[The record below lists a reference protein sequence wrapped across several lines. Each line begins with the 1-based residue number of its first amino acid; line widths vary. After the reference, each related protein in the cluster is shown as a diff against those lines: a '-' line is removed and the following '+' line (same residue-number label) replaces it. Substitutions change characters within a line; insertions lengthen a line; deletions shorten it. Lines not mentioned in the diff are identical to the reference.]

1 VSKLISST
9 SNKEIMLRPAHTEGA
24 APSRMPFD
32 EPKGDLFPPICIKS
46 HWDPTA
52 VLRHILP
59 DRVVSLPTDF
69 RPLTKVC
76 KKYVTSGPAE
86 VAPLPPR
93 DMVFPS
99 GGEFYAPGRYSAA
112 IDAESSL
119 RTLDHKLDRWCTSTQ
134 YIVSPQST
142 MYKANY
148 TVPRSNT
155 PSDNPIVSELAM
167 PQALLRTGPYY
178 CRAQNDSEL
187 WRRSGRLFNNPTK
200 QDKFGAES
208 YYDESRVYPHGGVVP
223 VKPTAEAAAAAWP
236 VPMPGGMTAAAA
248 AHAGIKPVYERPL
261 GRPAGTPV
269 GVNSATWQAPA

>member
-1 VSKLISST
+1 MSAA
-9 SNKEIMLRPAHTEGA
+9 LRPAHTEGA
-24 APSRMPFD
+24 VPSSMPFD
-32 EPKGDLFPPICIKS
+32 APKGDLFPPICIKS

-52 VLRHILP
+52 ILRHVLP

-69 RPLTKVC
+69 RPWTKVC

-119 RTLDHKLDRWCTSTQ
+119 RTLDHKLDRWCTATQ

-148 TVPRSNT
+148 TVPRSAIAQ
-155 PSDNPIVSELAM
+155 PENPIVSELAM

-178 CRAQNDSEL
+178 CRAANDAEL
-187 WRRSGRLFNNPTK
+187 WKRSGRLFNNPTK

-208 YYDESRVYPHGGVVP
+208 YYDETREYPHGGVVP
-223 VKPTAEAAAAAWP
+223 VRPTAEAAAAAWP
-236 VPMPGGMTAAAA
+236 VPMPGGSAAA
-248 AHAGIKPVYERPL
+248 AHGGIKPVYERPL
-261 GRPAGTPV
+261 AARQSQQPV